1 MTAPPLRA
9 ALRTA
14 GTGALL
20 ALLVTAGATA
30 ATAHDELLDSSPGAG
45 EHLDVAPTHVTLSF
59 SDDILTI
66 GPAVIVA
73 DTDGATWTA
82 GDPTLDGSAVVV
94 PLADDVPD
102 GAYEVRWR
110 VVSADGHPISGVIPF
125 TIGDAT
131 AADPSPPT
139 DPAAA
144 AEPAPSAAPGAGATT
159 EQAVG
164 APARSSSAWLRPALV
179 GATGALVASAL
190 FGASSLLVRRRKA
203 TTTSTAPHR
212 TPPSDGLS

>member
-1 MTAPPLRA
+1 MTALSLRA

-30 ATAHDELLDSSPGAG
+30 AAAHDELLDSSPGTD

-59 SDDILTI
+59 SDEILTI

-73 DTDGATWTA
+73 DTDGTTWTA
-82 GDPTLDGSAVVV
+82 GDPTLEGSAVVV

-102 GAYEVRWR
+102 GSYEIRWR
-110 VVSADGHPISGVIPF
+110 VVSSDGHPISGLVPF

-131 AADPSPPT
+131 EVEPSAPSEPTAAP
-139 DPAAA
+139 
-144 AEPAPSAAPGAGATT
+144 EPAPSAPPAAEAPDQDAAGT
-159 EQAVG
+159 
-164 APARSSSAWLRPALV
+164 PADSSTSPSWLRPVLV
-179 GATGALVASAL
+179 GATGALVATSL
-190 FGASSLLVRRRKA
+190 FWVSSRLTRRRTAASSTA
-203 TTTSTAPHR
+203 TSIT
-212 TPPSDGLS
+212 PSDGPA

>member
-1 MTAPPLRA
+1 MTALPLRA

-20 ALLVTAGATA
+20 ALLVTVGATA
-30 ATAHDELLDSSPGAG
+30 AAAHDELLDSSPGAD

-82 GDPTLDGSAVVV
+82 GDPTLDGSSVVV
-94 PLADDVPD
+94 PLVDDVPD

-110 VVSADGHPISGVIPF
+110 VVSSDGHPISGVIPF
-125 TIGDAT
+125 TVGDAAAVDPSASPEPT
-131 AADPSPPT
+131 AAP
-139 DPAAA
+139 
-144 AEPAPSAAPGAGATT
+144 EPAPSSAPAASGEDDAA
-159 EQAVG
+159 G
-164 APARSSSAWLRPALV
+164 APAGSSSPSWLRPVLV
-179 GATGALVASAL
+179 GATGALVATAL
-190 FGASSLLVRRRKA
+190 FWGASRLSRRRA
-203 TTTSTAPHR
+203 RSSLSR
-212 TPPSDGLS
+212 RNPS